1 VSSFVRFWV
10 KSTGESALSE
20 LLLRLRSAEGSD
32 YVDAAMKG
40 VTGVSLA
47 DWNARWL
54 AYLGTVRRD
63 LPAGVGL
70 GGDVPH
76 EPEIRHGI
84 ALGEL
89 LRKRSHPLAAQ
100 KVFGPAQKLAPFDPL
115 LRHRLASA
123 LFALGEKNEA
133 EKLISRIEDVH
144 SEFGPW
150 MALHGGWLAEQGQP
164 DQAQASFAVGLQLC
178 PLDPEVACE
187 EKLPPEVPD
196 DPHKAPL
203 CQAARSA
210 LRD

>member
-1 VSSFVRFWV
+1 
-10 KSTGESALSE
+10 
-20 LLLRLRSAEGSD
+20 
-32 YVDAAMKG
+32 MP
-40 VTGVSLA
+40 
-47 DWNARWL
+47 RWL

-63 LPAGVGL
+63 LPPGVGL
-70 GGDVPH
+70 GGDIPH
-76 EPEIRHGI
+76 EPEIRRAI

-100 KVFGPAQKLAPFDPL
+100 KVFAPAQKLGPFDPL
-115 LRHRLASA
+115 LRHRLATA

-150 MALHGGWLAEQGQP
+150 MALHGRWLAEHGQP
-164 DQAQASFAVGLQLC
+164 EKAEASFGVGLQLC

-196 DPHKAPL
+196 DPHKGPV